1 MKSKVIILT
10 KILAGRW
17 QRRLDEMG
25 HRNGDR
31 RAVITGI
38 GVISPIGI
46 GIHSYWKNLMAGKCG
61 IKKIS
66 QFNPDTFPCQIA
78 GEVEWQPERYLNKR
92 GIKHYSRA
100 TQFAV
105 TAARLAFQDS
115 GLEGLDPV
123 DTAVITGTGAPA
135 VEQIENQILDND
147 VDLGRFEADKRQD
160 PTSLIKG
167 MISAPASAIALSLGT
182 HGHVETVSATCAS
195 AFSALGRALERIKA
209 GREDVIIAGGVDA
222 PITRIYMQALCAS
235 KAIAFDYND
244 RPREALRPFEKN
256 RTRSV
261 LAEGAGIFVC
271 ESAGHA
277 RARGA
282 RIYCDIESFSMGSEN
297 TNELFLLEREG
308 RRWSDVIR
316 RAVGRAPID
325 LICAHGPG
333 DKTIDRVEI
342 SALNAS
348 LGRRARRIP
357 VTSTKGATGSSFS
370 AAGALQLAAAAM
382 TLHTGRIPPTRNY
395 EVPDP
400 ECNLNIISKPIR
412 KRPRSVL
419 VNVHGLG
426 GINAAIVLKR
436 AH

>member
-1 MKSKVIILT
+1 
-10 KILAGRW
+10 
-17 QRRLDEMG
+17 MG
-25 HRNGDR
+25 QKNGDR
-31 RAVITGI
+31 KAVITGI
-38 GVISPIGI
+38 GVVSPIGI
-46 GIHSYWKNLMAGKCG
+46 GIRSYWKNLMAGKCG

-66 QFNPDTFPCQIA
+66 QFNPDLFPCQIA
-78 GEVEWQPERYLNKR
+78 GEIEWKPERYLNKR

-105 TAARLAFQDS
+105 TAAGLAMRDS
-115 GLEGLDPV
+115 GLERIDPV
-123 DTAVITGTGAPA
+123 DTAIITGTGAPA
-135 VEQIENQILDND
+135 LEQIESQILGRQVN
-147 VDLGRFEADKRQD
+147 LARFEPEKNQD
-160 PTSLIKG
+160 PTTLIKG

-182 HGHVETVSATCAS
+182 RGHVETVSATCAS
-195 AFSALGRALERIKA
+195 AFSALGRALERIHS
-209 GREDVIIAGGVDA
+209 GQEDVVIAGGVDA

-235 KAIAFDYND
+235 RAIAFDYND

-261 LAEGAGIFVC
+261 LAEGAGIFIC

-282 RIYCDIESFSMGSEN
+282 RVYCELKSFSMGAEN
-297 TNELFLLEREG
+297 TNELFLLEKEG

-342 SALNAS
+342 RALYAS
-348 LGRRARRIP
+348 LGRRAGGIP

-382 TLHTGRIPPTRNY
+382 TLRTGQIPPTRNY
-395 EVPDP
+395 VVPDP
-400 ECNLNIISKPIR
+400 ECDLNIISKPR
-412 KRPRSVL
+412 RSRPRSVL

-436 AH
+436 AN